1 VCRKCSPRGDV
12 VGGVCRKKEVGSK
25 HQRKNKKESSKFQVQ
40 EQEDIEQHKSFFYEP
55 VADKQII

>member
-1 VCRKCSPRGDV
+1 M